1 MTTSLR
7 GKKQVGDL
15 VSVYNHYQQCPD
27 QFLWNQR
34 DPQHQWLQETLFCK
48 MAISV
53 KHYRQ
58 NCECGR
64 KGNAFHTAFLS
75 SFCAAACS
83 QAAWWWLF
91 NIAARNEKLPISKA
105 KNIHEGEQKHL
116 QEGGKHS
123 HMINSI
129 DINSFRKKISYHG
142 CICGR
147 RNPILLNVRKRLSGE
162 MFCCDCTRKQTGHI
176 FTAWCCLSEKLLLG
190 HAQQGGST
198 RESRFNVL
206 GPPWVLHERLRSSPC
221 LQQGTLWVQTLLVT
235 QMEELL
241 YNVL

>member
-27 QFLWNQR
+27 QVLWNQR

-64 KGNAFHTAFLS
+64 KGNAFHTALLS

-198 RESRFNVL
+198 RESRFNVH
-206 GPPWVLHERLRSSPC
+206 GPPWVLQERLRSSPC